1 MAKKESS
8 LVVPDEVVM
17 NKIYVIR
24 NQKVM
29 LDKDLAILFQVETK
43 VLKQSVK
50 RNMDIFP
57 DHFMFELTE
66 QEFELL
72 RSQFVTSKEGRGGT
86 RYLPMVFTEHG
97 VLQLSNVIR
106 SGIAKQMSIR
116 IIEVFVKMRQMLTD
130 NTELRLDIEK
140 IKKKLDNQD
149 KSMEIVFRYLD
160 ELLEKKESCQGVT
173 KPRTNIGYKLPKK

>member
-1 MAKKESS
+1 MAKKES
-8 LVVPDEVVM
+8 LMVVPDEVVM

-29 LDKDLAILFQVETK
+29 LDVDLAGLYQVETK

-57 DHFMFELTE
+57 EHFMFELTE

-86 RYLPMVFTEHG
+86 RYLPMVFSEHG

-149 KSMEIVFRYLD
+149 KNMEIVFRYLD
-160 ELLEKKESCQGVT
+160 ELLEKKENV
-173 KPRTNIGYKLPKK
+173 KPRVKIGYKMPKNK

>member
-1 MAKKESS
+1 MAKKESG

-17 NKIYVIR
+17 NKIYIIR

-29 LDKDLAILFQVETK
+29 LDRDLAVLFQVETK

-57 DHFMFELTE
+57 EHFMFELTE
-66 QEFELL
+66 QEFEFL
-72 RSQFVTSKEGRGGT
+72 RSQIVTSKDGRGGT
-86 RYLPMVFTEHG
+86 RYLPLVFTEHG

-149 KSMEIVFRYLD
+149 KNMEIVFRYLD
-160 ELLEKKESCQGVT
+160 ELLEKKDSL
-173 KPRTNIGYKLPKK
+173 KPRTKIGYKLPKK

>member
-1 MAKKESS
+1 MTQKES
-8 LVVPDEVVM
+8 LLFLTDEVVM
-17 NKIYVIR
+17 SKIYIIR

-29 LDKDLAILFQVETK
+29 FDKDLAVLFQVETK

-57 DHFMFELTE
+57 EHFMFELT
-66 QEFELL
+66 QVEFDLL
-72 RSQFVTSKEGRGGT
+72 RSHFVTSKDGRGGT
-86 RYLPMVFTEHG
+86 RYLPLVFTEHG

-116 IIEVFVKMRQMLTD
+116 IIEVFVKMRQMFTD
-130 NTELRLDIEK
+130 DTELRLDVEK

-149 KSMEIVFRYLD
+149 KNMEIVFRYLD
-160 ELLEKKESCQGVT
+160 ELIEKKENTRERT
-173 KPRTNIGYKLPKK
+173 KIGYQLPQK

>member
-160 ELLEKKESCQGVT
+160 ELLEKKENQ
-173 KPRTNIGYKLPKK
+173 KPRTKIGYKLPKK